1 MIDGSEKCKCQL
13 VFELQSSR
21 FMKSAVM
28 HGLDVSCS
36 KTELNETSRPMEEQ
50 NQSLG
55 VHKCIV

>member
-1 MIDGSEKCKCQL
+1 M
-13 VFELQSSR
+13 